1 MSKLFL
7 LTTAVAMLLWGSDV
21 HSQERVIGIEELFEL
36 CDNNS
41 HSIEMAGYTLQQAI
55 EEIEVAKSGRLPS
68 VEVSLSASFL
78 GNGYVLT
85 RGFDDITKASMPHF
99 GNNFAIKAS
108 QVIYAGGAID
118 AGIRIAELSRDIAEQ
133 GLEKSRQDIRFIML
147 GYYLELYKLKN
158 IAQIYRKNIEH
169 TTLQLSHTKTRH
181 REGVSLS
188 NDITRFELQLSELE
202 QALDDVESNI
212 GIINYNITRTLGLAE
227 STVIIPDSRLAEN
240 MPALYDAAYWQRLA
254 TESNSNIRMAQ
265 LGLSIQQEKECI
277 IRAERLPKIAL
288 VAENHLDGPITIEVP
303 AIDRNFNYWFVGIGV
318 SYDIGSLW
326 KSNSRSRAEHYS
338 TLCAMENVEQA
349 FERSDIEINSA
360 FTDLQQAIE
369 RRDTQE
375 QNLRLAEDNC
385 NIMNN
390 RYNNGLALVTEK
402 VDADNIRLA
411 AELQLANSKINII
424 YCYYNLLRVAGAL

>member
-55 EEIEVAKSGRLPS
+55 ESIDVAKSGRLPS

-85 RGFDDITKASMPHF
+85 RGFDDVTKADMPHF

-133 GLEKSRQDIRFIML
+133 GLEKSRQSIRFMML
-147 GYYLELYKLKN
+147 GHYLELYKLSN
-158 IAQIYRKNIEH
+158 IAQIYKKNIEQ
-169 TTLQLSHTKTRH
+169 TALQLSHIRARH
-181 REGVSLS
+181 REGVALS
-188 NDITRFELQLSELE
+188 NDVTRYELLLSEQE
-202 QALDDVESNI
+202 QALDDIESNI
-212 GIINYNITRTLGLAE
+212 SIINYNITHTLGLDE
-227 STVIIPDSRLAEN
+227 STVIIPESGFLEN
-240 MPALYDAAYWQRLA
+240 VPAIYDVAYWQRLA
-254 TESNSNIRMAQ
+254 TDSNSDIRIARS
-265 LGLSIQQEKECI
+265 GLCIQQEKERI
-277 IRAERLPKIAL
+277 VRAGRLPKIAL

-338 TLCAMENVEQA
+338 TLCATENVEQA
-349 FERSDIEINSA
+349 FKRSDIEVNEA
-360 FTDLQQAIE
+360 FTNLRQAIE
-369 RRDTQE
+369 RRETQE
-375 QNLRLAEDNC
+375 QNLRLAEDNY

-390 RYNNGLALVTEK
+390 RYNNGLALVTEM

-411 AELQLANSKINII
+411 AELQLVNSKINII